1 LSFVSFDQKMLF
13 FLVAVENNVC
23 LEKNWGEW
31 IGLSDNG
38 KDKRKEGSRGFA
50 CNLKAGVIP

>member
-1 LSFVSFDQKMLF
+1 MLL

-23 LEKNWGEW
+23 LEKNWAEW

-38 KDKRKEGSRGFA
+38 KDKRKEGQGDLLA
-50 CNLKAGVIP
+50 I